1 MNDQEIILELID
13 QLLKSVETELS
24 PLSAAIILATDLN
37 IANDSRDFAK
47 KFGLAHALV
56 IRECVN
62 LEEEVG
68 AISIVKR
75 DDRTQ
80 RLYYQLTDLGK
91 EWANLV
97 SNPNSAA

>member
-1 MNDQEIILELID
+1 MNDQDIILDLIE

-24 PLSAAIILATDLN
+24 PLSAAMILATDLN

-62 LEEEVG
+62 LEEAVG
-68 AISIVKR
+68 AIAIIKR

-80 RLYYQLTDLGK
+80 RLYYQLTDLGQS
-91 EWANLV
+91 WANMV
-97 SNPNSAA
+97 SDPNFAA